1 MDYSR
6 NIIENI
12 GLGIINCKNNEILYA
27 NATAIEM
34 LNIRGNDLIALKNV
48 LLQEYADDIWCLK
61 KKITKE
67 IKKESEIQKTSSEFL
82 QALRANNRRKKFA
95 RTIQFYLIVRE
106 IEGKESSYIILEKK
120 SANKQGGKS
129 LQKNNYRKKLLITFS
144 HELRTPIN
152 GI

>member
-95 RTIQFYLIVRE
+95 RTI
-106 IEGKESSYIILEKK
+106 
-120 SANKQGGKS
+120 
-129 LQKNNYRKKLLITFS
+129 
-144 HELRTPIN
+144 
-152 GI
+152 